1 MAIYFMQI
9 NTVGR
14 GSGRRATAA
23 AAYRSGERIRDERS
37 GELHN
42 YSSRRDVLHSEIFLP
57 GQFAGSPVA
66 WARNRESLWNAAEHA
81 EKRHNAN
88 TAREY
93 EVTLPHELDPQRRIA
108 LARAFANEITE
119 RYKVAVDLAVHE
131 PRPDGD
137 SRNFHAHL
145 LTTTREI
152 TPTGLGAKVG
162 LDMSARERGR
172 RDLPDHR
179 HEYRSVRERWAAL
192 TNDALREANFTA
204 RVDHRSLAEQ
214 GLDKEPQPRIPIKHF
229 KMEQRGVRSE
239 VAERLRAE
247 YRERVQHRLIRSVET
262 SRAQATPATTASVP
276 QAARQQP
283 TATSPRRDLEE
294 VRRQAR
300 ETWLQLRPKE
310 AERAAQLPEKRAG
323 QQAIRESEKGQESAP

>member
-1 MAIYFMQI
+1 MAIFFMQI
-9 NTVGR
+9 STVGR

-23 AAYRSGERIRDERS
+23 AAYRSGERIRDQRS

-42 YSSRRDVLHSEIFLP
+42 FSRRRDVLHSEIFLP
-57 GQFAGSPVA
+57 GQFDGSPVA
-66 WARNRESLWNAAEHA
+66 WARDRESLWNAAEHV
-81 EKRHNAN
+81 EKRYNAN

-93 EVTLPHELDPQRRIA
+93 EVTLPHELDAERRIA
-108 LARAFANEITE
+108 LARAFAREIAE
-119 RYKVAVDLAVHE
+119 RYKIAVDLAVHE

-152 TPTGLGAKVG
+152 TTTGLGAKVG

-192 TNDALREANFTA
+192 TNDALREANLTA

-229 KMEQRGVRSE
+229 KMEQRGIRSE

-247 YRERVQHRLIRSVET
+247 YRERVQQRVIRSEQT
-262 SRAQATPATTASVP
+262 SRVQSASVT
-276 QAARQQP
+276 AAPTRQP
-283 TATSPRRDLEE
+283 VSRPPSLNPPGRDLE
-294 VRRQAR
+294 
-300 ETWLQLRPKE
+300 
-310 AERAAQLPEKRAG
+310 
-323 QQAIRESEKGQESAP
+323 